1 MIISITVSHLFEDYF
16 YEKELNKSREK
27 SKNYGLI
34 YYYLL
39 IFWINNIFKDNKKNV
54 KSSDECYFKHF
65 GFNYF
70 SKLSNCDNIKMEEAY
85 KY

>member
-27 SKNYGLI
+27 SNN
-34 YYYLL
+34 LL